1 MANTEQT
8 QSGLDLAVKTGTAA
22 KPVIANESVLAQM
35 EQLYRDKLAR
45 SQSLLQDF
53 ADASA
58 WWSGGVEGPSRPLAE
73 RARTRAAQEKDLEEL
88 ARGIATTKVGLG
100 QLQEAGQA
108 LQPGGTSAPVMGG
121 GAPTG
126 GGTTLPAGWAT
137 IRGVAVPPEVA
148 ASYQAYLR
156 VGDITRAN
164 AVLTEY
170 AKTRGSFLNAP
181 STYEQKPFF
190 DEALGRT
197 VQRTPL
203 EVQERML
210 YGSPSAPAVSTTPA
224 PAVSTTP
231 APSAASQVADVY
243 RFENMPPELKQEIRK
258 VEQEQGLVRSMMD
271 RPDAAEYFNN
281 IPMARRKTIF
291 ESRNAVPIN
300 VSSTVSPTQTP
311 VSTTTSDTAKPRF
324 GSKGEEDIFKKGQEE
339 FVSSQQKKKGEAVGE
354 RVANLENSRTE
365 LNTRLAQANTIIN
378 ILDTTPEAVGISFRN
393 PTTGLIMKAAESGLI
408 PFVGKKDL
416 EEVMATQLPK
426 EARINREKF
435 DSIASNLS
443 AEFRRE
449 AAKGTG
455 QVSDYETKLF
465 QKATGLEKTSPA
477 EANRYFAVIAAENLR
492 TKKQL
497 LEVWEKQPKGADFSD
512 FEKSAE
518 YKQIQDQKVERL
530 KKLFPETALDETGFG
545 EKKKPSV
552 VTKEEQ
558 AGWDQRYGRK
568 SKP

>member
-1 MANTEQT
+1 MAEINQPLDTAD
-8 QSGLDLAVKTGTAA
+8 QSLKTGTAS

-35 EQLYRDKLAR
+35 EQLYKNKLER
-45 SQSLLQDF
+45 NQYFLEDLK
-53 ADASA
+53 DAQA
-58 WWSGGVEGPSRPLAE
+58 WWSGGAEGPTRSLAQ
-73 RARTRAAQEKDLEEL
+73 RAQTRAAQEKELEDL
-88 ARGIATTKVGLG
+88 ARNIATTKIGLG
-100 QLQEAGQA
+100 QLQEANQS
-108 LQPGGTSAPVMGG
+108 LQPAGISAPVMRGTAPTAG
-121 GAPTG
+121 GAATPS
-126 GGTTLPAGWAT
+126 LPVGWGVY
-137 IRGVAVPPEVA
+137 RGVPVPPEVI
-148 ASYQAYLR
+148 ASIQSYLR
-156 VGDITRAN
+156 VGDIGKAN
-164 AVLTEY
+164 AAFQEY
-170 AKTRGSFLNAP
+170 AKTRGAFLNAP
-181 STYEQKPFF
+181 GTYEQKPFF
-190 DEALGRT
+190 DEQEGRT

-203 EVQERML
+203 EIQELML
-210 YGSPSAPAVSTTPA
+210 NRRPPLPA
-224 PAVSTTP
+224 PVAPNVVAPVGPSTSM
-231 APSAASQVADVY
+231 APTATSQVNDVY
-243 RFENMPPELKQEIRK
+243 RFENLSEPQQSRLKTEFVNLGLQGNVADLFNRSSVEKRK
-258 VEQEQGLVRSMMD
+258 
-271 RPDAAEYFNN
+271 AA
-281 IPMARRKTIF
+281 F
-291 ESRNAVPIN
+291 EASGE
-300 VSSTVSPTQTP
+300 TP
-311 VSTTTSDTAKPRF
+311 VTKPTSVTPPVATTPVAPKPRF

-497 LEVWEKQPKGADFSD
+497 LEAWEKQPKGADFSD

-518 YKQIQDQKVERL
+518 YKQIQDQKVLLLVKIHILE
-530 KKLFPETALDETGFG
+530 F
-545 EKKKPSV
+545 
-552 VTKEEQ
+552 
-558 AGWDQRYGRK
+558 
-568 SKP
+568 

>member
-1 MANTEQT
+1 MAEINQPLDTAD
-8 QSGLDLAVKTGTAA
+8 QSIKTGTAS

-35 EQLYRDKLAR
+35 EKLYKDKLAR
-45 SQSLLQDF
+45 NQYFLEDLK
-53 ADASA
+53 DASA
-58 WWSGGVEGPSRPLAE
+58 WWSGGVEGPTRGLAQ
-73 RARTRAAQEKDLEEL
+73 RAQTRAAQEKELEEL
-88 ARGIATTKVGLG
+88 ARNIATTKIGLG
-100 QLQEAGQA
+100 QLQEANQA
-108 LQPGGTSAPVMGG
+108 LQPAGTSAPVMGG
-121 GAPTG
+121 AAPTAG
-126 GGTTLPAGWAT
+126 GAATPSLPVGWGVY
-137 IRGVAVPPEVA
+137 RGVPVPPEVF
-148 ASYQAYLR
+148 ASIQSYLR
-156 VGDITRAN
+156 LGDIGKAN
-164 AVLTEY
+164 AAFQEY
-170 AKTRGSFLNAP
+170 AKTRGAFLNAP

-190 DEALGRT
+190 DEQEGRT
-197 VQRTPL
+197 LQRTPL
-203 EVQERML
+203 EIQELML
-210 YGSPSAPAVSTTPA
+210 NRRVPPPPA
-224 PAVSTTP
+224 PVAPITPVGPSTSM
-231 APSAASQVADVY
+231 APTATSQVSDVY
-243 RFENMPPELKQEIRK
+243 RFENLSQPQQARLKTEFVNLGLQGNVEDLFNKSPIEKRK
-258 VEQEQGLVRSMMD
+258 
-271 RPDAAEYFNN
+271 AA
-281 IPMARRKTIF
+281 F
-291 ESRNAVPIN
+291 EASGE
-300 VSSTVSPTQTP
+300 TP
-311 VSTTTSDTAKPRF
+311 VVSAATPPPAAPRPRF

-339 FVSSQQKKKGEAVGE
+339 YVSGQQKKKGEAVGE

-378 ILDTTPEAVGISFRN
+378 ILDSTPEAVGISFRN
-393 PTTGLIMKAAESGLI
+393 KTTGLIMKAAESGLI

-497 LEVWEKQPKGADFSD
+497 LEAWEKQPKGADFAE

-545 EKKKPSV
+545 EKKKPNV

-568 SKP
+568 NKP

>member
-1 MANTEQT
+1 MAEKEQS

-22 KPVIANESVLAQM
+22 KPIIANESVLAQM
-35 EQLYRDKLAR
+35 EQLYKDKLAR
-45 SQSLLQDF
+45 SQSFLQDM
-53 ADASA
+53 ADAQA

-73 RARTRAAQEKDLEEL
+73 RARTRAAQEKDLEEM

-108 LQPGGTSAPVMGG
+108 LQPGGTSAPTMGG
-121 GAPTG
+121 GAPTA

-164 AVLTEY
+164 AVVAEY

-181 STYEQKPFF
+181 GTYEQKPFF
-190 DEALGRT
+190 DEQLGRT

-203 EVQERML
+203 ETQERML
-210 YGSPSAPAVSTTPA
+210 TGRQPEPATAPA
-224 PAVSTTP
+224 PAAAP
-231 APSAASQVADVY
+231 APSAASQVSDVY
-243 RFENMPPELKQEIRK
+243 RFENLSEPQQTRLRTQFTNLGLQGTVEDLFNRSPMEKRK
-258 VEQEQGLVRSMMD
+258 
-271 RPDAAEYFNN
+271 AA
-281 IPMARRKTIF
+281 F
-291 ESRNAVPIN
+291 EATRE
-300 VSSTVSPTQTP
+300 TP
-311 VSTTTSDTAKPRF
+311 VVSTTPISTTEAAPKPRF

-339 FVSSQQKKKGEAVGE
+339 YVSGQQKKKGEAVGE

-378 ILDTTPEAVGISFRN
+378 ILDSTPEAVGISFRN

-408 PFVGKKDL
+408 PFLGKKDL

-497 LEVWEKQPKGADFSD
+497 LEAWEKQPRGADFAE
-512 FEKSAE
+512 FEKSSE

-530 KKLFPETALDETGFG
+530 KKLFPETALDEAGFG
-545 EKKKPSV
+545 EKKKPNV
-552 VTKEEQ
+552 ITKDEQ

>member
-1 MANTEQT
+1 MTEKEQT

-22 KPVIANESVLAQM
+22 KPIIANESVLAQM
-35 EQLYRDKLAR
+35 EQLYKDKLAR
-45 SQSLLQDF
+45 SQSFLQDM
-53 ADASA
+53 ADAQA
-58 WWSGGVEGPSRPLAE
+58 WWSGGAEGPSRPLAE

-108 LQPGGTSAPVMGG
+108 IQPGGTSAPVMGG
-121 GAPTG
+121 GAPTA

-181 STYEQKPFF
+181 GTYEQKPFF
-190 DEALGRT
+190 DEAQGRT

-203 EVQERML
+203 ETQEQML
-210 YGSPSAPAVSTTPA
+210 TGRQPPAAAPA

-231 APSAASQVADVY
+231 AVSTAPAPSAASQVNDVY
-243 RFENMPPELKQEIRK
+243 RFENLSAPQQARLKTEFTNLGLQGTVEDLFNRSPMEKRK
-258 VEQEQGLVRSMMD
+258 
-271 RPDAAEYFNN
+271 AA
-281 IPMARRKTIF
+281 F
-291 ESRNAVPIN
+291 EASGETPA
-300 VSSTVSPTQTP
+300 VSPAVTP
-311 VSTTTSDTAKPRF
+311 PAATKPRF

-378 ILDTTPEAVGISFRN
+378 ILDSTPEAVGISFRN

-497 LEVWEKQPKGADFSD
+497 LEAWEKQPKGADFSD

>member
-1 MANTEQT
+1 MAEKEQT

-22 KPVIANESVLAQM
+22 KPIIANESVLAQM
-35 EQLYRDKLAR
+35 EQLYKDKLAR
-45 SQSLLQDF
+45 SQSFLQDM
-53 ADASA
+53 ADAQA
-58 WWSGGVEGPSRPLAE
+58 WWSGGAEGPSRPLAE

-121 GAPTG
+121 GAPTA
-126 GGTTLPAGWAT
+126 GGTTLPQGWAT
-137 IRGVAVPPEVA
+137 IRGVPVPPEVA

-181 STYEQKPFF
+181 GTYEQKPFF
-190 DEALGRT
+190 DEQLGRT

-203 EVQERML
+203 ETQEQML
-210 YGSPSAPAVSTTPA
+210 TGRQPAPAAVPAPAVTPA
-224 PAVSTTP
+224 PATAP
-231 APSAASQVADVY
+231 APSAASQVSDVY
-243 RFENMPPELKQEIRK
+243 RFENLSEPQQTRLRTEFTNLGLQGTVEDLFNRSPVEKRK
-258 VEQEQGLVRSMMD
+258 
-271 RPDAAEYFNN
+271 AAFQASGE
-281 IPMARRKTIF
+281 
-291 ESRNAVPIN
+291 
-300 VSSTVSPTQTP
+300 TP
-311 VSTTTSDTAKPRF
+311 VVSTPAAATTQAVVPKPRF
-324 GSKGEEDIFKKGQEE
+324 GSKGEEDIYKKGQEE
-339 FVSSQQKKKGEAVGE
+339 YVSGQQKKAGEAVGE
-354 RVANLENSRTE
+354 RRSNLENARTE

-378 ILDTTPEAVGISFRN
+378 ILDSTPEAVGISFRN

-465 QKATGLEKTSPA
+465 QKATGLEKSSPA

-497 LEVWEKQPKGADFSD
+497 LDSWEKQPKGADFAEW
-512 FEKSAE
+512 EKSAE

-552 VTKEEQ
+552 VTKDEQ